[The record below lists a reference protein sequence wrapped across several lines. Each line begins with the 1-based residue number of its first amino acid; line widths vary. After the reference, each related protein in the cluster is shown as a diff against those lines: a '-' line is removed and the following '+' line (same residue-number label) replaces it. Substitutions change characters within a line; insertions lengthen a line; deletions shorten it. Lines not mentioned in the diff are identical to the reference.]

1 MLRYDL
7 TDLKIFAALA
17 RTGSLTAA
25 SRVLPYTVSAL
36 SLRLRRLEEA
46 VGAALFTRE
55 ARGLALTPAGD
66 MLLAQAQNVLRA
78 SAQLETAMSGFSR
91 GERATL
97 RIASNSTG
105 LQSVIAPAAGPF
117 LAGRSVRL
125 VFLERRTRA
134 CLDAVRDGSA
144 DLAFGLGTRFREE
157 PDVEVLHVVA
167 DRHVVVLP
175 RTHPLAEKA
184 LLRFSETLAYP
195 YVSAPRSAPIG
206 AAMAERAEALGIDYA
221 PVAEMPS
228 FALML
233 ELVLQGAGLAIMPKA
248 ALRSRADALERLSVV
263 DLVDEWADRPLAFA
277 HLKSRP
283 LTAAAH
289 AFVEACIA
297 EWADF
302 G

>member
-1 MLRYDL
+1 MHRYDL

-46 VGAALFTRE
+46 VGASLFTRE

-78 SAQLETAMSGFSR
+78 AAQLETAMSGFSR

-97 RIASNSTG
+97 RVASNSTG

-134 CLDAVRDGSA
+134 CLDAVRG
-144 DLAFGLGTRFREE
+144 RE
-157 PDVEVLHVVA
+157 
-167 DRHVVVLP
+167 RGP
-175 RTHPLAEKA
+175 RLRPGDA
-184 LLRFSETLAYP
+184 LSRGARR
-195 YVSAPRSAPIG
+195 RSASRRRRPARRG
-206 AAMAERAEALGIDYA
+206 A
-221 PVAEMPS
+221 S
-228 FALML
+228 
-233 ELVLQGAGLAIMPKA
+233 
-248 ALRSRADALERLSVV
+248 
-263 DLVDEWADRPLAFA
+263 
-277 HLKSRP
+277 
-283 LTAAAH
+283 AH
-289 AFVEACIA
+289 ASPC
-297 EWADF
+297 
-302 G
+302 